1 MKTYYFHPGFMKC
14 RHPRFQNGQFFM
26 SCRVQKRVT
35 VCRRRDRSTPNMTS
49 TVAARLRLWFMGDA
63 NYIAGEFSSL
73 RNIIWEG
80 PVSCAVAQD

>member
-1 MKTYYFHPGFMKC
+1 MKTYFFHPGFMKR

-73 RNIIWEG
+73 RNII
-80 PVSCAVAQD
+80 